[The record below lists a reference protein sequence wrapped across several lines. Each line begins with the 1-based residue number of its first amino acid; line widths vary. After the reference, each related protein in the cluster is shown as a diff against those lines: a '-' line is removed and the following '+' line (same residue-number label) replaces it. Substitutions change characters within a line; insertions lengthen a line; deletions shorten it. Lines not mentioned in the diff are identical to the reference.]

1 MKYYILVI
9 VLLLCSC
16 SDVDNLGVYEVKVPA
31 ETNQKEV
38 LLSAF
43 VENIRIVP
51 LDMDDECLIS
61 QIDKVK
67 IFKDEIYIL
76 DKTNNAIYIYGMDGK
91 HLRTLFKVGNGPGE
105 YLQLMDFDI
114 YDNQLF
120 VLDYGRCHIL
130 KYDCEIKFN
139 MIPIL
144 HKL

>member
-61 QIDKVK
+61 
-67 IFKDEIYIL
+67 
-76 DKTNNAIYIYGMDGK
+76 
-91 HLRTLFKVGNGPGE
+91 
-105 YLQLMDFDI
+105 
-114 YDNQLF
+114 
-120 VLDYGRCHIL
+120 
-130 KYDCEIKFN
+130 
-139 MIPIL
+139 
-144 HKL
+144 

>member
-130 KYDCEIKFN
+130 SLIH
-139 MIPIL
+139 I
-144 HKL
+144 

>member
-51 LDMDDECLIS
+51 LDMDDECPIS

-91 HLRTLFKVGNGPGE
+91 HLRT
-105 YLQLMDFDI
+105 YL
-114 YDNQLF
+114 
-120 VLDYGRCHIL
+120 R
-130 KYDCEIKFN
+130 
-139 MIPIL
+139 
-144 HKL
+144 